1 MHLRFTEN
9 WEKNGGSEGLGRSIG
24 SLQCLP
30 SLGISQNQ
38 SAADEGDVETAAG
51 ILELMNN
58 SGIAIDVNHV
68 NSAMRAC
75 WGWNN
80 KMHRAGKYLFD
91 LLPELGLQPT
101 IISFTSLIGALR
113 TGQLQDILS
122 AYKDMKTQGI
132 EPDQVFAETYL
143 VSVLQL
149 EKSQQVLQARTPQQ
163 LQELLRERPVERLK
177 AARQAIADFRK
188 GKMKL
193 SGLCFNIGEALKQLR
208 S

>member
-1 MHLRFTEN
+1 
-9 WEKNGGSEGLGRSIG
+9 
-24 SLQCLP
+24 
-30 SLGISQNQ
+30 
-38 SAADEGDVETAAG
+38 
-51 ILELMNN
+51 
-58 SGIAIDVNHV
+58 
-68 NSAMRAC
+68 
-75 WGWNN
+75 
-80 KMHRAGKYLFD
+80 MHRAGKYLFD

-122 AYKDMKTQGI
+122 AYKDMKTEGI

-149 EKSQQVLQARTPQQ
+149 EKSQQVLQARAPQQ

>member
-1 MHLRFTEN
+1 
-9 WEKNGGSEGLGRSIG
+9 
-24 SLQCLP
+24 
-30 SLGISQNQ
+30 
-38 SAADEGDVETAAG
+38 
-51 ILELMNN
+51 
-58 SGIAIDVNHV
+58 
-68 NSAMRAC
+68 
-75 WGWNN
+75 
-80 KMHRAGKYLFD
+80 MHRAGKYLFD

-113 TGQLQDILS
+113 AGQLQDILS